1 MQNLNFQN
9 QECFVIENEKIQLIV
24 SRSIG
29 PRIVG
34 LILRGKKNLLAEL
47 PDFTTQVP
55 DGKPYHFYGGHRLW
69 MAPEH
74 MPLTYEYDDQPV
86 KIFADGD
93 TILIKKDIEKNS
105 GIEKTIRLKLDPDA
119 AIVSVEHTLNNCGNS
134 PLECAPWAITQFR
147 TGGVAILPQNRTDT
161 GFLPNRSLAIWPYT
175 DMNDPNVTLGNEFI
189 ILNAKV
195 ASPFKVGFP
204 NPRGWLAY
212 WLDGCLFVKRTSF
225 LEESDYY
232 DMGSS
237 SECYC
242 NDQFLELETLGPK
255 TILEPGVSVTHLETW
270 SLFENVARPENE
282 ADARSIVDCFGI
294 EDEA

>member
-1 MQNLNFQN
+1 MHNIIFQN
-9 QECFVIENEKIQLIV
+9 QDCVVFENEKIQLII

-29 PRIVG
+29 PRILAINFHG
-34 LILRGKKNLLAEL
+34 RKNLLAEL

-55 DGKPYHFYGGHRLW
+55 NGKPYHFYGGHRLW
-69 MAPEH
+69 MAPEY

-86 KIFADGD
+86 QIVADGD
-93 TILIKKDIEKNS
+93 SVLIMKDIEKNS

-119 AIVSVEHTLNNCGNS
+119 AIVSVEHVLKNCGNK

-161 GFLPNRSLAIWPYT
+161 GFLPNRLVAIWPYT
-175 DMNDPNVTLGNEFI
+175 DVNDPNVKWGNEFI

-195 ASPFKVGFP
+195 TSPFKVGFP

-212 WLDGCLFVKRTSF
+212 WLDDCLFVKRAQFFDGS
-225 LEESDYY
+225 EYY
-232 DMGSS
+232 DLGSS

-242 NDQFLELETLGPK
+242 NNQFLELETLGPK
-255 TILEPGVSVTHLETW
+255 MILDPGESVTHLETW
-270 SLFENVARPENE
+270 RLLENVVQPKNE
-282 ADARSIVDCFGI
+282 EDIASIMAGI
-294 EDEA
+294 GLDG

>member
-1 MQNLNFQN
+1 MQNISFQN
-9 QECFVIENEKIQLIV
+9 YDCVALRNEKIQLII
-24 SRSIG
+24 SQSIG
-29 PRIVG
+29 PRI
-34 LILRGKKNLLAEL
+34 LALNFHGKKNLLAEL

-55 DGKPYHFYGGHRLW
+55 NGKPYHFYGGHRLW

-86 KIFADGD
+86 QIVADGD
-93 TILIKKDIEKNS
+93 SVLIKKDTEKDS

-119 AIVSVEHTLNNCGNS
+119 AVVSVEHGLKNCGNQ

-147 TGGVAILPQNRTDT
+147 TGGVAILPQNRTET

-175 DMNDPNVTLGNEFI
+175 DVNDPNVKWGNEFI

-195 ASPFKVGFP
+195 DSPFKIGFP
-204 NPRGWLAY
+204 NSRGWMAY
-212 WLDGCLFVKRTSF
+212 WQDDFLFVKHASF
-225 LEESDYY
+225 DAQANYY
-232 DMGSS
+232 DLGSS

-255 TILEPGVSVTHLETW
+255 TILEPGESVTHVEIW
-270 SLFENVARPENE
+270 SLYENVVKPDHE
-282 ADARSIVDCFGI
+282 VDVNSLVERLGI
-294 EDEA
+294 EDKV